1 MRLFKIAISCLILFS
16 ALACEKFQDENNKN
30 ELSVTGHAED
40 ISGISA
46 TLICYANFTD
56 NVFGDVTVG
65 VQVSESESFNGG
77 TGGTVPEVGKD
88 GKYSITVNGLKV
100 NTKYFFR
107 SYVCQNK
114 NYHYGEAK
122 SFTTKAE
129 SIISTSDAYSVSPI
143 SARVKLE
150 LNESYN
156 SLYRMNLLYFGYTT
170 TPDSDYSW
178 KEAKKVDDYYKI
190 CGLTPGTTYYFRGSI
205 YVGDQRYVS
214 DIKSFTTTQKEISV
228 SIESTTVDNN
238 TATISGKVS
247 GLEDCDYSSIALT
260 VYYDHGPEISAWTKK
275 AGAAINGNSWTL
287 SIPSLEAGT
296 EYDVTP
302 ILTIDGNEY
311 HGEVGHFNVPKKI
324 ATAIDLGLS
333 VKWAEWNLGAT
344 APEEYGAYYAWGET
358 APKTTY
364 EESNYVHANGSLK
377 SLTKYCKTSEFG
389 TVDNKT
395 RLEKSDDAA
404 YVQWGEGWRIPTQKE
419 FSELLEN
426 CTVTNE
432 QINGVYVKK
441 FASRKNGKSIVLPS
455 AGLYGK
461 FHENGYYGYYYWTS
475 DLWYGDSMC
484 AYFYDSKAVTAG
496 AGRSVGYSIRPVYK

>member
-1 MRLFKIAISCLILFS
+1 MRLFRIAISCLILFS
-16 ALACEKFQDENNKN
+16 AFACEKFQNENNKN

-40 ISGISA
+40 ITGISA

-77 TGGTVPEVGKD
+77 TGGAVPEVGKD

-122 SFTTKAE
+122 SFTTKDE

-156 SLYRMNLLYFGYTT
+156 SLYRMNLLYLGYTT

-214 DIKSFTTTQKEISV
+214 DIKSFTTTQKDITV
-228 SIESTTVDNN
+228 SIVSTTVDNN
-238 TATISGKVS
+238 TATLSGKVP
-247 GLEDCDYSSIALT
+247 GVEDCD
-260 VYYDHGPEISAWTKK
+260 
-275 AGAAINGNSWTL
+275 
-287 SIPSLEAGT
+287 
-296 EYDVTP
+296 
-302 ILTIDGNEY
+302 
-311 HGEVGHFNVPKKI
+311 
-324 ATAIDLGLS
+324 
-333 VKWAEWNLGAT
+333 
-344 APEEYGAYYAWGET
+344 
-358 APKTTY
+358 
-364 EESNYVHANGSLK
+364 
-377 SLTKYCKTSEFG
+377 
-389 TVDNKT
+389 
-395 RLEKSDDAA
+395 
-404 YVQWGEGWRIPTQKE
+404 
-419 FSELLEN
+419 
-426 CTVTNE
+426 
-432 QINGVYVKK
+432 
-441 FASRKNGKSIVLPS
+441 
-455 AGLYGK
+455 
-461 FHENGYYGYYYWTS
+461 
-475 DLWYGDSMC
+475 
-484 AYFYDSKAVTAG
+484 
-496 AGRSVGYSIRPVYK
+496 